1 MTDVLTVNDKFS
13 DIGDTSLSEAS
24 LQKIIDLD
32 REGKLINANGDRYK
46 SIIFSHCRN
55 HFLRSESSISTYSIE
70 KIENPQTQGLPKGA
84 TMSEIT
90 ITRLHRAAVDKP
102 FEKEI
107 LSMGYFAFIP
117 VNRVDDKKRGSKAWL
132 AGVKNAIDLSAIP
145 PMPQQF
151 SRSHWPGKQR

>member
-1 MTDVLTVNDKFS
+1 MTDVLTVNDRFS

-46 SIIFSHCRN
+46 SIISSHCRN
-55 HFLRSESSISTYSIE
+55 HFLRSESSMSTYSIE
-70 KIENPQTQGLPKGA
+70 KIENPQIQGLPKGA

-90 ITRLHRAAVDKP
+90 VTRLHRAAVDKP

-107 LSMGYFAFIP
+107 LSMG
-117 VNRVDDKKRGSKAWL
+117 
-132 AGVKNAIDLSAIP
+132 
-145 PMPQQF
+145 
-151 SRSHWPGKQR
+151 